1 MEKHKEKK
9 EEEEEKRKER
19 KEKKVKKV
27 RKVKKK
33 KRKKEEEKSWNNPL
47 NNIITIIV
55 MQGASLYPKYKK
67 YVIGAVVLSTVGAVL
82 NRLYLMNDSGI
93 ESTTTMNKEEYKK
106 RFVN

>member
-1 MEKHKEKK
+1 
-9 EEEEEKRKER
+9 
-19 KEKKVKKV
+19 
-27 RKVKKK
+27 
-33 KRKKEEEKSWNNPL
+33 
-47 NNIITIIV
+47 